1 MKIRLNARLIDDP
14 KAAREVLMSVTAAL
28 YTSMNRNTPMSETAE
43 IAGMCAGMWRV
54 CDALSEMAGGE
65 QE

>member
-1 MKIRLNARLIDDP
+1 MLKLNRKLIDDP
-14 KAAREVLMSVTAAL
+14 KAAREVLMMVTAAL
-28 YTSMNRNTPMSETAE
+28 YTGMNKNTPLQEANE

-65 QE
+65 PE